1 MANIGAVI
9 LAAGESSRFGQ
20 PKQLIRFRGQ
30 TLLRRVVD
38 EAIQAGCAPI
48 VVVIGSDREKISA
61 ELISDD
67 VVLVANENWKLGI
80 GSSIRAGVRA
90 LIEKNSGQVT
100 DDEISAIVLLVCDQP
115 FVDSGVIRSLIALR
129 DKTGKAIVASS
140 YSRTLG
146 VPALFDR
153 ICFRELRTLA
163 DDSGAKPIILA
174 NPERVAKFS
183 FPEGARDIDTSAD
196 YDAAASQPPR

>member
-38 EAIQAGCAPI
+38 EAIRAGCAPI

-90 LIEKNSGQVT
+90 LIEENSGQVT

-174 NPERVAKFS
+174 NPERVAEFS